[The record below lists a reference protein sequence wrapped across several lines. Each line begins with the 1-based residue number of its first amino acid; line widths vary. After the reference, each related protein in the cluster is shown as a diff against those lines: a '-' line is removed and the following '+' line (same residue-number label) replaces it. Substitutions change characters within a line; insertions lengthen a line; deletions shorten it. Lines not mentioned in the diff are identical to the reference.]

1 MESQKTFEEWLRPFQ
16 LKMPLEDGSKV
27 KKSGRECWRNC
38 RRCPFHR
45 PRQKERLCVFRECPF
60 VSEMSTSTYF
70 RKVKNRK
77 RKQKRHV
84 KGKE

>member
-1 MESQKTFEEWLRPFQ
+1 
-16 LKMPLEDGSKV
+16 
-27 KKSGRECWRNC
+27 
-38 RRCPFHR
+38 
-45 PRQKERLCVFRECPF
+45 
-60 VSEMSTSTYF
+60 MSTSTYF